1 MLCQKQVIGCF
12 KRLEKWG
19 DRLTG
24 AAGPFFVTFAIV
36 LISMGALSFFDIIYP
51 TLSYK
56 LLTGPLCILIAFNL
70 FTHYYLVCTTPPGFV
85 DAEPM
90 EPATTFPQSWTWARP
105 RKAKYRA
112 ANGYRPLET
121 VDAEE
126 GSLEEA
132 GVDEWNITKAD
143 MTKCRKCTAMR
154 PERAHHCRICK
165 RCVLKYDHHCPGIN
179 QCVGIYNERHFIL
192 FMAYLWLST
201 VLFVLLGYPLF
212 FEALGLRNEA
222 PFPSHIPPILFI
234 LSFILSAVLSFA
246 VGVMLIVALWA
257 VMRGETSVEAQDNEV
272 YRKVA
277 LSRGEMFGN
286 GYDLGF
292 IATVDDVLTL
302 SFLFF
307 FLSSLLAFSHLT
319 SDLDLM
325 SPNYATLLKLLT
337 TLRPP
342 STDRPSNT
350 RRGNWV

>member
-1 MLCQKQVIGCF
+1 MRNTTSLTAMKRDNYLVSHAIIHLSGDFEVPCIDEQIYGTFTNKSLEKRETDDDLSHSTQTLTPTTSTLVIIRDEDDDDDDFPFFLIPPTAAAETKMFCQKQVIGCF
-12 KRLEKWG
+12 KTLEKWG

-36 LISMGALSFFDIIYP
+36 LISMGALSFY
-51 TLSYK
+51 
-56 LLTGPLCILIAFNL
+56 
-70 FTHYYLVCTTPPGFV
+70 
-85 DAEPM
+85 AEPM
-90 EPATTFPQSWTWARP
+90 QPATTFPQSWTWARP
-105 RKAKYRA
+105 RKAKSRA

-132 GVDEWNITKAD
+132 EVDEWNITKAD

-154 PERAHHCRICK
+154 PENLGLTTFPSLLPTERAHHW
-165 RCVLKYDHHCPGIN
+165 VN

-212 FEALGLRNEA
+212 FEALGLRVEP
-222 PFPSHIPPILFI
+222 PFPSHLPPILFI

-286 GYDLGF
+286 GYDLG
-292 IATVDDVLTL
+292 
-302 SFLFF
+302 
-307 FLSSLLAFSHLT
+307 
-319 SDLDLM
+319 
-325 SPNYATLLKLLT
+325 
-337 TLRPP
+337 R
-342 STDRPSNT
+342 
-350 RRGNWV
+350 